1 MTFDAFKVLTPG
13 SGRKKILPVDQAVQA
28 YDLLPPDNFVNRN
41 NQLTALLHAC
51 DNYLNL
57 PDKSAKR
64 KPGVRQ
70 LRNQATMEQ
79 RIVSRL
85 SLAEGT
91 NDEIIKFQW
100 LAEAREHFIETDAA
114 NNLALNYL
122 LDPLNRLTNACIN
135 SVAGTPKEQQLL
147 QADLAELTRMSTD
160 ATLPAVLRN
169 VLAEV
174 LANAGRVKLQ
184 EGMPGATLSKGG
196 VPEKYTVKHM
206 MNQPG
211 GQTERLGSLTH
222 ELTHV
227 AVSEKFNNT
236 PLFLAFRPGAADDV
250 ILALVAQRTQRLNE
264 IANELDADPRLNAD
278 QKSLVHSK
286 IEYGKSNKLGQYA
299 ANYFAA
305 RKIDAG
311 QRDYINDLATKAN
324 NAVIEYDTVVNQ
336 MLVYMAR
343 WQVPLNNALYTK
355 IREVAQEAFDY
366 RRNA

>member
-1 MTFDAFKVLTPG
+1 MTFNAFKVLTPG

-28 YDLLPPDNFVNRN
+28 YDQLPPNNFVNRN
-41 NQLTALLHAC
+41 NQLTAILHAC

-70 LRNQATMEQ
+70 LRNQATLEQ

-85 SLAEGT
+85 DLAEVT

-100 LAEAREHFIETDAA
+100 LAEAREHFIEADGA
-114 NNLALNYL
+114 NNPALSYL
-122 LDPLNRLTNACIN
+122 LNPLNNLTNACIN
-135 SVAGTPKEQQLL
+135 SVQGTPKEQQLL
-147 QADLAELTRMSTD
+147 QADLAELTKMSTD

-169 VLAEV
+169 VLTEV
-174 LANAGRVKLQ
+174 LANVGRVKLQ
-184 EGMPGATLSKGG
+184 EGMPGATLSKAG

-227 AVSEKFNNT
+227 SVSEKFNNT

-264 IANELDADPRLNAD
+264 IENELDADPRLNED
-278 QKSLVHSK
+278 QKSLVRSK
-286 IEYGKSNKLGQYA
+286 IEYGKNNKLGQYA

-305 RKIDAG
+305 NKIDVG

-343 WQVPLNNALYTK
+343 WQLPLNNALYTK

-366 RRNA
+366 RRNG